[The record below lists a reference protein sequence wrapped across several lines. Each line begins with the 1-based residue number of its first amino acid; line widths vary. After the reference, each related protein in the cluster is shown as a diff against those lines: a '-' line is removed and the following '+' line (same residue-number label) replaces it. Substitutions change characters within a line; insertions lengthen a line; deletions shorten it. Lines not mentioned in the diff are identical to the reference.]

1 MNLEEIKKKI
11 NEAFSNKEKI
21 SSSDK
26 SLNNLVQE
34 TIDLLDKGKIR
45 VAEKKGDKWEVNQWI
60 KKAILLSFKV
70 NKMKASKGPYSTWY
84 DKIEGK
90 TQGWD
95 EKKND

>member
-90 TQGWD
+90 TQG
-95 EKKND
+95 